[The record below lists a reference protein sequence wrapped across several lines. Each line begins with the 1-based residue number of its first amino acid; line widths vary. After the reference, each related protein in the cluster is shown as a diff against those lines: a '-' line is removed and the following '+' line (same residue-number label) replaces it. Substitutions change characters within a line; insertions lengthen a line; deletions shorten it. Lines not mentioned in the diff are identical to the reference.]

1 MNAQRLYYVY
11 IMASKMDGV
20 LYIGVTNNIQR
31 RVLEHKQKINPGFTN
46 KYNVSTLV
54 YYEIHEK
61 IREAIKREK
70 QMKKWKRRW
79 KIELI
84 ESINPEWADLSDNPE
99 S

>member
-11 IMASKMDGV
+11 IMASKIDGV

>member
-1 MNAQRLYYVY
+1 
-11 IMASKMDGV
+11 MDGV